1 MPTSEIKSPTARLRK
16 PSTCFACSPPISS
29 WYPGGRL
36 FFRSLLAEKPGESF
50 NFYALSARGPIMTS
64 GDSKITKL
72 QTDFQAL
79 SKIATELNV
88 SSDGLT
94 KTVGLLDE
102 A

>member
-1 MPTSEIKSPTARLRK
+1 
-16 PSTCFACSPPISS
+16 
-29 WYPGGRL
+29 
-36 FFRSLLAEKPGESF
+36 
-50 NFYALSARGPIMTS
+50 MTS

-94 KTVGLLDE
+94 KTVGFLDE
-102 A
+102 ALKKLNVGLTVWVTSGGSSLR

>member
-1 MPTSEIKSPTARLRK
+1 
-16 PSTCFACSPPISS
+16 
-29 WYPGGRL
+29 
-36 FFRSLLAEKPGESF
+36 
-50 NFYALSARGPIMTS
+50 MTS

-102 A
+102 ALKKLNVGLTVWVTSGGSSLR